1 MRKNAAILFLLFI
14 TAAVTASAAIP
25 DTSPAAFEKQALDLR
40 TKLKGRGFTVIVER
54 PFIVIGDESAD
65 RVTLWAN
72 DIIRGT
78 VTRLKQDYFSKDPAK
93 ILEIWLFKDEI
104 SYRKHAKEFFN
115 DEPDTPYGYYSPSS
129 KALVMNI
136 ATGGGTLV
144 HEIVHPFIEAN
155 FPDAPAW
162 LNEGLGSLYEQSG
175 TVDGHIYGYTNW
187 RLSGLQNGLRKKIV
201 PTFKALTSMSDAEFY
216 REDTGTNYAQARYL
230 CYYLQENGLLRKFY
244 KDFVANQKTDPTGYK
259 TLQSVLAER
268 DMAAFQIRWEAF
280 VMKLVF

>member
-1 MRKNAAILFLLFI
+1 MRKGVSTFLFLLLLT
-14 TAAVTASAAIP
+14 TAAFALP
-25 DTSPAAFEKQALDLR
+25 DTSPSAFEKQATELR

-78 VTRLKQDYFSKDPAK
+78 VTRLKQDYFAKDPAK

-144 HEIVHPFIEAN
+144 HEIVHPFVEAN

-187 RLSGLQNGLRKKIV
+187 RLNGLQNGLKKKIV

-230 CYYLQENGLLRKFY
+230 CYYLQEKGLLRKFY
-244 KDFVANQKTDPTGYK
+244 RDFVANQKTDPTGYK
-259 TLQSVLAER
+259 TLQTTLAER
-268 DMAAFQIRWEAF
+268 DMTAFQKRWEAF
-280 VMKLVF
+280 VMKLIF

>member
-1 MRKNAAILFLLFI
+1 MRKGVSTFLFLLLLT
-14 TAAVTASAAIP
+14 TAAFALP
-25 DTSPAAFEKQALDLR
+25 DTSPSAFEKQATELR

-72 DIIRGT
+72 EIIRGT
-78 VTRLKQDYFSKDPAK
+78 VTRLKQDYFAKDPAK
-93 ILEIWLFKDEI
+93 ILEIWLFKDEV

-115 DEPDTPYGYYSPSS
+115 DEPDTPYGYYSPAS

-144 HEIVHPFIEAN
+144 HEIVHPFVEAN

-175 TVDGHIYGYTNW
+175 TVNGHIYGYTNW
-187 RLSGLQNGLRKKIV
+187 RLNGLQNGLRKKVV
-201 PTFKALTSMSDAEFY
+201 PTFKILTAMSDAEFY

-230 CYYLQENGLLRKFY
+230 CYYLQEKGLLRKFY

-259 TLQSVLAER
+259 TLQTTLAER
-268 DMAAFQIRWEAF
+268 DMTAFQKRWEAF
-280 VMKLVF
+280 VMKLIF

>member
-1 MRKNAAILFLLFI
+1 MRKSVSTFLFLLLLT
-14 TAAVTASAAIP
+14 TAAFALP
-25 DTSPAAFEKQALDLR
+25 DISPSAFEKQATELR
-40 TKLKGRGFTVIVER
+40 TKLKGRSFTVIVER
-54 PFIVIGDESAD
+54 PFIVVGDESAD
-65 RVTLWAN
+65 SVTLWAN

-78 VTRLKQDYFSKDPAK
+78 VTRLKQDYFAKDPAK

-115 DEPDTPYGYYSPSS
+115 DEPDTPYGYYLPSS
-129 KALVMNI
+129 KVLVMNI

-144 HEIVHPFIEAN
+144 HEIVHPFVEAN

-187 RLSGLQNGLRKKIV
+187 RLNGLQNGLRKKIV
-201 PTFKALTSMSDAEFY
+201 PTFKTLTSMSDAEFY

-230 CYYLQENGLLRKFY
+230 CYYLQEKGLLRKFY

-259 TLQSVLAER
+259 TLQRTLGER
-268 DMAAFQIRWEAF
+268 DKTAFQKRWEAF
-280 VMKLVF
+280 IMKLVF

>member
-1 MRKNAAILFLLFI
+1 MLRAVSTFLFLLLLT
-14 TAAVTASAAIP
+14 TAAFALP
-25 DTSPAAFEKQALDLR
+25 DTSPAAYEKQAGELR

-54 PFIVIGDESAD
+54 PFIVIGDESED
-65 RVTLWAN
+65 RVKLWAN

-93 ILEIWLFKDEI
+93 VLEIWLFKDEV

-115 DEPDTPYGYYSPSS
+115 DEPDTPYGYYSPSN
-129 KALVMNI
+129 KALLMNI

-144 HEIVHPFIEAN
+144 HEIVHPFVEAN

-175 TVDGHIYGYTNW
+175 TVNGHIYGYPNW
-187 RLSGLQNGLRKKIV
+187 RLNGLQNGLRKKIV

-230 CYYLQENGLLRKFY
+230 CYYLQEHGLLRKFY
-244 KDFVANQKTDPTGYK
+244 KAFVANQKTDPTGYK
-259 TLQSVLAER
+259 TLQTVLGER
-268 DMAAFQIRWEAF
+268 DMTAFQRKWETF
-280 VMKLVF
+280 VMKLTF